1 MNDAL
6 MTTGAG
12 INVFDPNSH
21 KFYSVSP
28 MKKVK
33 SISLSPE
40 GTLLMQRA
48 VVEWWSE
55 TIFYGDDKN
64 SAVGTY
70 KDARFYKARWFT
82 PNTFSDGE

>member
-1 MNDAL
+1 
-6 MTTGAG
+6 MTTGVG
-12 INVFDPNSH
+12 INVFDPNTR

-28 MKKVK
+28 MKRVK

-64 SAVGTY
+64 SAVGT
-70 KDARFYKARWFT
+70 
-82 PNTFSDGE
+82 